1 MSTMVRRDRGLKKPD
16 ERKMKGEYA
25 YKSMPETKKP
35 LWKYC
40 GLEEPAEIDPEI
52 LKKIFSDRVLEY
64 GTLFDYTNN
73 ISLQKIRNKVV
84 KISNKMPLFENTLQY
99 GWQEAF
105 KLRETSGKRT
115 IFAIDVNSMFPYT
128 MTLNHYSHPKVI
140 KELKVRVYE
149 DLTGIDNGMVLAS
162 FDFADEFFG
171 KIYPH
176 YFFDVDG
183 RKYFE
188 YKQLD
193 FFWISIPELKAI
205 KPYITNLRLQKAYYS
220 PIDIEHPL
228 SGMIKHFYAL
238 RQEYKGTVY
247 EKIIKKFLVGSHSCT
262 NSRDFQYIDLT
273 RFKDF
278 YQASAYFFSRGFL
291 IRTPQELLYMADFL
305 TEHQMTDKY
314 IPSLTSEIYS
324 KSRVLLLKTIMDLRA
339 KFPSTQLCYIN
350 IDCIHFSVPDEIA
363 TEVKS
368 YLEATYVGS
377 ELGKFKIEAIAKYGA
392 WFCPG
397 RYYLLDQN
405 FKLVKQADIALKGD
419 DFAFNHE
426 RKLEVAYAGKVVVHK
441 HTIFSGNNFKS
452 VEAVNS
458 DNINF
463 KRPTYG
469 ELFNLEEYK
478 RKNLVVRDTY
488 NYIKRIAIVKE
499 QNPQA

>member
-1 MSTMVRRDRGLKKPD
+1 MSLPIRRDRGLEKPKKRD
-16 ERKMKGEYA
+16 ENR
-25 YKSMPETKKP
+25 YKKMPETKKP
-35 LWKYC
+35 LWQYC
-40 GLEEPAEIDPEI
+40 GLEKPEEIDPEV

-84 KISNKMPLFENTLQY
+84 KISDKMPLFENTLQY

-140 KELKVRVYE
+140 KELKVRLFE
-149 DLTGIDNGMVLAS
+149 DLAGVDNGMVLAS
-162 FDFADEFFG
+162 FDFSDEFFG

-176 YFFDVDG
+176 YFFDVNG

-205 KPYITNLRLQKAYYS
+205 KPYITNIRLKKAYYS

-228 SGMIKHFYAL
+228 AGTIKHFYGL
-238 RQEYKGTVY
+238 RKEYKGTVY

-262 NSRDFQYIDLT
+262 NSREFQYIDLS

-278 YQASAYFFSRGFL
+278 YHVSSYFFSRGFL
-291 IRTPQELLYMADFL
+291 IRTPEELLYMADFL
-305 TEHQMTDKY
+305 SEHKMTDKY

-324 KSRVLLLKTIMDLRA
+324 KSRVLLLKTIMDLKE
-339 KFPSTQLCYIN
+339 KFPSVELCYIN

-363 TEVKS
+363 SEVKS
-368 YLEATYVGS
+368 YLEANYIGN
-377 ELGKFKIEAIAKYGA
+377 ELGQFKIEAIAKYGA

-397 RYYLLDQN
+397 RYYLLDKD
-405 FKLVKQADIALKGD
+405 FVLVKQADIAIKGD

-426 RKLEVAYAGKVVVHK
+426 RKIEIAHQGEIVAHR
-441 HTIFSGNNFKS
+441 HTIFSGNNFKHIDVIS
-452 VEAVNS
+452 N

-463 KRPTYG
+463 NRPLYG
-469 ELFNLEEYK
+469 EFFDLEKYK
-478 RKNLVVRDTY
+478 EKNVVVSQTY
-488 NYIKRIAIVKE
+488 NYMKRIAIVKDRT
-499 QNPQA
+499 

>member
-1 MSTMVRRDRGLKKPD
+1 MSTMIKRDRGLKKPD
-16 ERKMKGEYA
+16 ERKIKGEYA

-40 GLEEPAEIDPEI
+40 GLEEPAQIDPEI

-73 ISLQKIRNKVV
+73 VSLQKIRNKVV
-84 KISNKMPLFENTLQY
+84 KISDKMPVFENALQY

-128 MTLNHYSHPKVI
+128 MKLNHYPHPKVI
-140 KELKVRVYE
+140 KEQKVFVYE
-149 DLTGIDNGMVLAS
+149 DLVGIENGIVLAS
-162 FDFADEFFG
+162 FDFKDEFFG

-176 YFFDVDG
+176 YFFDING

-205 KPYITNLRLQKAYYS
+205 KPYITNIRLKKAYYS

-228 SGMIKHFYAL
+228 AGTIKHFYGL
-238 RQEYKGTVY
+238 RREYKGTVY

-262 NSRDFQYIDLT
+262 NSREFRYIDLN
-273 RFKDF
+273 RFQDF
-278 YQASAYFFSRGFL
+278 YQASAYLFSRGFL
-291 IRTPQELLYMADFL
+291 IRTPQELVAMADGL
-305 TEHQMTDKY
+305 MEHQMTNKY

-324 KSRVLLLKTIMDLRA
+324 KSRVLLLKTIMDLRE
-339 KFPSTQLCYIN
+339 KFPSMQLCYIN

-363 TEVKS
+363 SEVKA
-368 YLEATYVGS
+368 YLETNYVGN
-377 ELGKFKIEAIAKYGA
+377 ELGQFKIEAIAKYGA

-397 RYYLLDQN
+397 RYYLLDEN
-405 FKLVKQADIALKGD
+405 FVLVKQADIALKGD
-419 DFAFNHE
+419 DFTFNHE
-426 RKLEVAYAGKVVVHK
+426 RKIEIANHGEIVVHR
-441 HTIFSGNNFKS
+441 HTIFSGNNFKRID
-452 VEAVNS
+452 VMNN

-463 KRPTYG
+463 QRPIYG
-469 ELFNLEEYK
+469 ELFDLDEYK
-478 RKNLVVRDTY
+478 RKNVVVRDTY
-488 NYIKRIAIVKE
+488 NYMKRVAVVKE
-499 QNPQA
+499 QCL